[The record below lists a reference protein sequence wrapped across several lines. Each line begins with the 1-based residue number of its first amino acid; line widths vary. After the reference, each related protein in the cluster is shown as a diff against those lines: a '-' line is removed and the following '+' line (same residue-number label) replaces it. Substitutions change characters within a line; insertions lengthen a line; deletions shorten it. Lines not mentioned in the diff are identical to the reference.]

1 MASINGTLV
10 PLAPPPGYVVDFDNP
25 ERILTPTAYWM
36 YGAGMVLAF
45 LFLLQ
50 RLHTKIFLMKTFNLD
65 DYCLVGSWA
74 FSLATQIPEVYE
86 WSQGNLGIHMWELPV
101 PRFERFLFLIYL
113 APILY
118 APCQILAKVSL
129 LIFYHRLSPV
139 RGFKLAVN
147 FTIFVVVFYNTAIMF
162 ALIFSCWPV
171 QKNFDLSIPKEVGAC
186 NVNLPQVYIATCI
199 MGIIT
204 DLMVLMLPLPTVLR
218 LQVSRAQKIGLVF
231 IFSIGSAT
239 FVTSIVRLALL
250 VKTSGE
256 ADLTWAIAEATMWIG
271 IEANLFIMCGS
282 LPTLRKFAK
291 HVGPVIFGESFASM
305 FSSRRGGR
313 SGASKG
319 NTGNS
324 YPLKISTGGNSRLS
338 TTGKNGFSRL
348 DETRDA
354 KLSSSE
360 RYGVETSV
368 HTDMD
373 NGVPSAS
380 SPTDLGLAVS
390 TDAGRGHAHSAPGSI
405 VQTRETII
413 QYERR

>member
-1 MASINGTLV
+1 M
-10 PLAPPPGYVVDFDNP
+10 
-25 ERILTPTAYWM
+25 
-36 YGAGMVLAF
+36 
-45 LFLLQ
+45 
-50 RLHTKIFLMKTFNLD
+50 
-65 DYCLVGSWA
+65 VGSWA

-231 IFSIGSAT
+231 IFSIGSA
-239 FVTSIVRLALL
+239 L
-250 VKTSGE
+250 VSPNAMT
-256 ADLTWAIAEATMWIG
+256 LCIRT
-271 IEANLFIMCGS
+271 LF
-282 LPTLRKFAK
+282 L
-291 HVGPVIFGESFASM
+291 
-305 FSSRRGGR
+305 
-313 SGASKG
+313 
-319 NTGNS
+319 
-324 YPLKISTGGNSRLS
+324 
-338 TTGKNGFSRL
+338 
-348 DETRDA
+348 
-354 KLSSSE
+354 
-360 RYGVETSV
+360 
-368 HTDMD
+368 
-373 NGVPSAS
+373 AS
-380 SPTDLGLAVS
+380 SDF
-390 TDAGRGHAHSAPGSI
+390 
-405 VQTRETII
+405 
-413 QYERR
+413 Y

>member
-10 PLAPPPGYVVDFDNP
+10 AMAPPEGYVVDLANP
-25 ERILTPTAYWM
+25 QRILTPTAYWV
-36 YGAGMVLAF
+36 YCIGMFLAF

-50 RLHTKIFLMKTFNLD
+50 RLYTKIFLMKMFNAD
-65 DYCLVGSWA
+65 DYCLVGSWI

-86 WSQGNLGIHMWELPV
+86 WSQGNLGIHLWELPV

-139 RGFKLAVN
+139 RSFKHAVN
-147 FTIFVVVFYNTAIMF
+147 FTIFVVVVYNTAIMF

-171 QKNFDLSIPKEVGAC
+171 QKNFDLSIPQNVGEC
-186 NVNLPQVYIATCI
+186 NVNLTQVYIATCI

-204 DLMVLMLPLPTVLR
+204 DLMVLVLPLPTVLR
-218 LQVSRAQKIGLVF
+218 LQVSRAQKIGLFF

-239 FVTSIVRLALL
+239 FVTSIVRLFLL
-250 VKTSGE
+250 IKTLGQTDATWVF
-256 ADLTWAIAEATMWIG
+256 ADATMWVG

-291 HVGPVIFGESFASM
+291 HVGPAIFGESFAAM

-313 SGASKG
+313 TGASKG

-324 YPLKISTGGNSRLS
+324 YPLKVSTGANSRLS
-338 TTGKNGFSRL
+338 MTGKNGFSRL
-348 DETRDA
+348 DESGDA
-354 KLSSSE
+354 KISSSG

-368 HTDMD
+368 HTTDLE
-373 NGVPSAS
+373 NGGAS
-380 SPTDLGLAVS
+380 SANSSAGLGLAVS
-390 TDAGRGHAHSAPGSI
+390 TDSGHVRSAPGSI

>member
-239 FVTSIVRLALL
+239 FVTSIRHRGQPLHHVRLAAHAPQ
-250 VKTSGE
+250 VRQ
-256 ADLTWAIAEATMWIG
+256 A
-271 IEANLFIMCGS
+271 
-282 LPTLRKFAK
+282 RR
-291 HVGPVIFGESFASM
+291 PVIFGESFASM